1 MQNQMLNQNPGQL
14 LRLADVLKILSI
26 SKAYHFALL
35 NKNSKSYDPTYPKPI
50 SIGARSVRYS
60 EGEVLAWI
68 QTKKEEG
75 RNETC

>member
-1 MQNQMLNQNPGQL
+1 MSNQNSISATPRL
-14 LRLADVLKILSI
+14 LRLTDVLGILSI

-50 SIGARSVRYS
+50 SIGVRSVRYS
-60 EGEVLAWI
+60 EREVLAWI

-75 RNETC
+75 DK